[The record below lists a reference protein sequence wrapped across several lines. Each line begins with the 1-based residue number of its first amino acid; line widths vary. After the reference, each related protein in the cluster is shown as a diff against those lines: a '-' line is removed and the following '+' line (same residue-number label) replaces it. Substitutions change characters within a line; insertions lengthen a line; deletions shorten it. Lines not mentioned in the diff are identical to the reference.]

1 MELPE
6 DEWLAWRNTQ
16 RKLGLLSKEEL
27 QIDMIAQLRAHLKDT
42 NYKTTFQKVYLNR
55 LIHLLDKVPVQ
66 LTPEEQ
72 ERLLDMK
79 VKFNVLTPQDK
90 EILEF
95 RRLQ

>member
-1 MELPE
+1 VELPE
-6 DEWLAWRNTQ
+6 DEWIAWRDFQ

-66 LTPEEQ
+66 LTPEE
-72 ERLLDMK
+72 
-79 VKFNVLTPQDK
+79 
-90 EILEF
+90 
-95 RRLQ
+95 

>member
-1 MELPE
+1 
-6 DEWLAWRNTQ
+6 
-16 RKLGLLSKEEL
+16 
-27 QIDMIAQLRAHLKDT
+27 MIAQLRAHLKDT
-42 NYKTTFQKVYLNR
+42 NYRTTFQKVYLNR

-79 VKFNVLTPQDK
+79 VKFNALTPQDK

-95 RRLQ
+95 RRIQYKLLNS

>member
-1 MELPE
+1 
-6 DEWLAWRNTQ
+6 
-16 RKLGLLSKEEL
+16 
-27 QIDMIAQLRAHLKDT
+27 MIAQLRAHLKDT
-42 NYKTTFQKVYLNR
+42 NYRTTFQKVYLNR

-79 VKFNVLTPQDK
+79 VKFNALTPQDK

-95 RRLQ
+95 RRIQ

>member
-1 MELPE
+1 
-6 DEWLAWRNTQ
+6 
-16 RKLGLLSKEEL
+16 
-27 QIDMIAQLRAHLKDT
+27 MIAQLRAHLKDT
-42 NYKTTFQKVYLNR
+42 NYRTTFQKVYLNR

-79 VKFNVLTPQDK
+79 VKFNALTPQDK

-95 RRLQ
+95 RRI